1 MSYFK
6 DFAYTYYKFDDSIN
20 IVTNITA
27 NVDFDKNLKDN
38 QAVWLEYDIQDGE
51 SPEMIASKLYSDPEK
66 HWIILHLNNIVNP
79 YYDWPMLQR
88 DVYKYSQKKY
98 DSIHDIHHYELAD
111 GTYVDANTLDSIP
124 ITNYEYEE
132 ALNDT
137 KRTIKLVAPE
147 YVDYIQEQLKTV
159 ME

>member
-6 DFAYTYYKFDDSIN
+6 DFEYTYYRLNDSVN
-20 IVTNITA
+20 IVTNILA
-27 NVDFDKNLKDN
+27 NVDFDKNIKDN
-38 QAVWLEYDIQDGE
+38 QSVWLEYQIQDGE
-51 SPEMIASKLYSDPEK
+51 SPEIIASKLYNDPQK
-66 HWIILHLNNIVNP
+66 HWIILHLNNIINP

-98 DSIHDIHHYELAD
+98 DSIDEIHHYQLED
-111 GTYVDANTLDSIP
+111 GTYVDENTVDSIP

-147 YVDYIQEQLKTV
+147 YVDYIQEQLKDI